1 MFVVYWMEGYSGDK
15 RPQCRLLD
23 QDSMAQAL
31 TFMEVLRTAQRNGE
45 RDFSF
50 ITMSSENPDAV
61 GKTGAADP
69 ELAYGWTKR
78 RGNRP
83 RAKKDLVRGDFADY

>member
-1 MFVVYWMEGYSGDK
+1 MFVVYWMEGDVGDK
-15 RPQCRLLD
+15 RPQCRLFE

-31 TFMEVLRTAQRNGE
+31 AFMEELRTAQRSGE
-45 RDFSF
+45 KNYGF

-69 ELAYGWTKR
+69 EKSYGWTKR

-83 RAKKDLVRGDFADY
+83 RAKKDLIRGDFADH

>member
-1 MFVVYWMEGYSGDK
+1 MFVVYWMEGHSDDR
-15 RPQCRLLD
+15 RPQCRLFD
-23 QDSMAQAL
+23 KDSMAQAL
-31 TFMEVLRTAQRNGE
+31 SFMEALRAAQRSGE
-45 RDFSF
+45 KDYGF

-69 ELAYGWTKR
+69 AGSYGWTKR

-83 RAKKDLVRGDFADY
+83 RAKKDLAKGDFADY